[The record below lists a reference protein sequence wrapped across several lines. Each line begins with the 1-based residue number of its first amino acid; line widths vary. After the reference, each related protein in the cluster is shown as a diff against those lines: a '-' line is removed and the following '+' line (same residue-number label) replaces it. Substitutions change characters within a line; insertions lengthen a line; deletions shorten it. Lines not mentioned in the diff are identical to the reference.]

1 MGYAFAYTI
10 FWIRDKK
17 REPTVTAYS
26 LKKEV
31 SIQSMKNFDFIYLD
45 FF

>member
-10 FWIRDKK
+10 FCIGDKK

-26 LKKEV
+26 LKKGGVYSKYE
-31 SIQSMKNFDFIYLD
+31 KL
-45 FF
+45 